1 MCRTVTQAPTP
12 TLYQVSPDDM
22 GLDGREV
29 ELFNSLLATWQ
40 RCLGGNIRNEAY
52 YRGKVQ
58 PAWQDKG
65 QAPHDLD
72 QLSVVV
78 GWGAKAVDSLA
89 QRSVLTGVTSE
100 GGRSADELSEVVGG
114 IDLVGLYDQA
124 VTSELTDSC
133 SFITVSHGAKG
144 EPDAIVSAH
153 SAMDAAAIWDARRK
167 RIKAGISVLDIGE
180 GPDGVRH
187 PTRVVMYTDSYT
199 CLCERLA
206 SGRWVHSR
214 TENPLG
220 RPLMEPLAYRPSLT
234 RPFGKSRINKTV
246 RSLIDRAMCVA
257 SRTEVSATF
266 YTWPQRYLL
275 GVDTKTARE
284 LANRKIETYLDRIIA
299 VSTNKNGDTPSYGQL
314 SQMSMQPHVEHMQFL
329 AKQFAGE
336 TSVPLN
342 SLGIVQDNPS
352 SAEAMYAAQNDLII
366 EAEGINRLNGIALR
380 NVCRMAMACV
390 RPGGTLTDDDLTL
403 TPRFANP
410 VRPSMAARADFA
422 IKVASAAPSYPL
434 TPYFWRDLGYDET
447 DTEGIMRA
455 IQAESTRQLIAAA
468 AVKDAQAA
476 PEPTPKG
483 E

>member
-72 QLSVVV
+72 QLNVVV

-100 GGRSADELSEVVGG
+100 GGKSASELAEVIGG

-133 SFITVSHGAKG
+133 SFVTVSHGAKG

-153 SAMDAAAIWDARRK
+153 SAMDAAAIWDTRRK

-214 TENPLG
+214 TDNPLG
-220 RPLMEPLAYRPSLT
+220 RPLMEPLAYRPS
-234 RPFGKSRINKTV
+234 
-246 RSLIDRAMCVA
+246 
-257 SRTEVSATF
+257 SAILL
-266 YTWPQRYLL
+266 WAPRNQR
-275 GVDTKTARE
+275 
-284 LANRKIETYLDRIIA
+284 ANR
-299 VSTNKNGDTPSYGQL
+299 
-314 SQMSMQPHVEHMQFL
+314 H
-329 AKQFAGE
+329 
-336 TSVPLN
+336 
-342 SLGIVQDNPS
+342 
-352 SAEAMYAAQNDLII
+352 AAF
-366 EAEGINRLNGIALR
+366 RS
-380 NVCRMAMACV
+380 
-390 RPGGTLTDDDLTL
+390 
-403 TPRFANP
+403 FF
-410 VRPSMAARADFA
+410 SKF
-422 IKVASAAPSYPL
+422 
-434 TPYFWRDLGYDET
+434 
-447 DTEGIMRA
+447 
-455 IQAESTRQLIAAA
+455 
-468 AVKDAQAA
+468 
-476 PEPTPKG
+476 
-483 E
+483 